1 MTYIIAP
8 MRPSI
13 AVDHTIDSF
22 LMHWLVLEKDCPIDV
37 VWQHNAPI
45 AARLVKAPYY
55 EDGEAVIYDH
65 NTLVQFLQER
75 FPGTQLLPA
84 DPIHKAQIRQA
95 CSMVRENS
103 LDMATEL
110 EEILSTGSP
119 WAAGKE
125 FSLLDIYIGTWLSE
139 YVLKYEVSALVA
151 QYWKRISSR
160 PAFRIV
166 DS

>member
-1 MTYIIAP
+1 

-13 AVDHTIDSF
+13 VVDRTIASF
-22 LMHWLVLEKDCPIDV
+22 LMHWLVLEKECPIDV
-37 VWQHNAPI
+37 VRQEFSP
-45 AARLVKAPYY
+45 RLVTAPYY
-55 EDGEAVIYDH
+55 EDGEVVIYDH

-75 FPGTQLLPA
+75 YPGIQLMPA
-84 DPIHKAQIRQA
+84 DPIHRAQIRQA
-95 CSMVRENS
+95 CAMVLENN
-103 LDMATEL
+103 LDMMAEL
-110 EEILSTGSP
+110 DEILATGSP

-139 YVLKYEVSALVA
+139 YVMKHDLTARVA